1 MNFNM
6 TFFKYLAVLCAG
18 AASAALASCDNELDV
33 QQSYEFTVETMPVPK
48 ELAKGET
55 AEIRCEL
62 KRSGEFADALYTVR
76 YFQYDGEGTLSL
88 DNSLVLLPNDRY
100 LLENEKFRLY
110 YTSGCEESQN
120 FVVVVEDNF
129 GQSCELEF
137 DFQHDNKNGV
147 AVVAYDDRLPFVP
160 RPLDALPY

>member
-1 MNFNM
+1 M

-137 DFQHDNKNGV
+137 DFQHDSGDN
-147 AVVAYDDRLPFVP
+147 ASDADLP
-160 RPLDALPY
+160 DAHYPIDSLITVN

>member
-1 MNFNM
+1 MNRMNFNM

-33 QQSYEFTVETMPVPK
+33 H
-48 ELAKGET
+48 
-55 AEIRCEL
+55 EL

>member
-1 MNFNM
+1 MNRLNFNM

-33 QQSYEFTVETMPVPK
+33 QQSYEFTVET
-48 ELAKGET
+48 
-55 AEIRCEL
+55 EL

-110 YTSGCEESQN
+110 YTSGCEE
-120 FVVVVEDNF
+120 
-129 GQSCELEF
+129 
-137 DFQHDNKNGV
+137 
-147 AVVAYDDRLPFVP
+147 
-160 RPLDALPY
+160 